1 MIANAVVPL
10 AAISNQPRSLACT
23 GCGLVVAFMIALSF
37 L

>member
-10 AAISNQPRSLACT
+10 AAISNQRRNLACT
-23 GCGLVVAFMIALSF
+23 GCSLVVSFMIALSF